1 MNKKI
6 LMVGIGT
13 TLIAATTA
21 HADYIQDAAELLS
34 QKKIE
39 ISDLEQKFTAIEIK
53 AVQAKVQEMQEKSDN
68 KQKSIR
74 SLINKRER
82 ELKKAGTKKSTEDQ
96 ERDRDR
102 TKDLEKEIQIKEKQ
116 QSKEKNL
123 VGDLEKTVNR
133 RFENLENRVSNLE
146 KKAKT
151 TNVNTK
157 NSSSKPTSKKTTES
171 KKNPKVS
178 KSEAV
183 DLVLRG
189 KLGDGEQRKEVLR
202 KSGFTEAE
210 IKEIQKE
217 VNRIIETDHIKV
229 NLD

>member
-1 MNKKI
+1 MNKKKL
-6 LMVGIGT
+6 LMGTLAVMLGISTSLKG
-13 TLIAATTA
+13 
-21 HADYIQDAAELLS
+21 DYISEAARMLNNKDVELSKLKENFS
-34 QKKIE
+34 KEDVRKIE
-39 ISDLEQKFTAIEIK
+39 NKAKELKLENLKKQKELEEEQQESEKVKKLKEIS
-53 AVQAKVQEMQEKSDN
+53 N
-68 KQKSIR
+68 KQKKEDKDTI
-74 SLINKRER
+74 LI
-82 ELKKAGTKKSTEDQ
+82 S
-96 ERDRDR
+96 
-102 TKDLEKEIQIKEKQ
+102 
-116 QSKEKNL
+116 
-123 VGDLEKTVNR
+123 DLEKTVNH
-133 RFENLENRVSNLE
+133 RFENLEKRVSNLE
-146 KKAKT
+146 KGKN

-157 NSSSKPTSKKTTES
+157 NSSSKAASKKTTES

-189 KLGDGEQRKEVLR
+189 KLGDGEQRKEALR

>member
-1 MNKKI
+1 MNKKKL
-6 LMVGIGT
+6 LMGTLAVMLGISTSLKG
-13 TLIAATTA
+13 
-21 HADYIQDAAELLS
+21 DYISEAARMLNNKDVELSKLKENFS
-34 QKKIE
+34 KEDVRKIE
-39 ISDLEQKFTAIEIK
+39 NKAKELKLENLKKQKELEEEQQESEKVKKLKEIS
-53 AVQAKVQEMQEKSDN
+53 N
-68 KQKSIR
+68 KQKKEDKDTI
-74 SLINKRER
+74 LI
-82 ELKKAGTKKSTEDQ
+82 S
-96 ERDRDR
+96 
-102 TKDLEKEIQIKEKQ
+102 
-116 QSKEKNL
+116 
-123 VGDLEKTVNR
+123 DLEKTVNH
-133 RFENLENRVSNLE
+133 RFENLEKRVSNLE
-146 KKAKT
+146 KGKN

-157 NSSSKPTSKKTTES
+157 NSSSKAASKKTTES